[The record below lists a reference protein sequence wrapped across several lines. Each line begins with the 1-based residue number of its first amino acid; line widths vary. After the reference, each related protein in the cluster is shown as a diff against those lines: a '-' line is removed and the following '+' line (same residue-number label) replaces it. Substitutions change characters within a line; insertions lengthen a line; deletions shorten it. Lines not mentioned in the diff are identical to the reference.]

1 MLRELGSVRRESV
14 RLISSGKKD
23 NNFIRSPSTKGSVD
37 GDPLVFL
44 LFYKILTP
52 RPPEGGVW

>member
-14 RLISSGKKD
+14 RLISSGNKD
-23 NNFIRSPSTKGSVD
+23 NNFIRSLSTKGSVD

-44 LFYKILTP
+44 LFISKA
-52 RPPEGGVW
+52 